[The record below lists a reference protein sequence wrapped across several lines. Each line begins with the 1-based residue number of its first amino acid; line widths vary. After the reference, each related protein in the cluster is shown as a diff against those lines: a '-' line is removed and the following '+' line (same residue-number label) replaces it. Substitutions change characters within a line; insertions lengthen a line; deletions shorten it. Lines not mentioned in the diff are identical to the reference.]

1 MTLGEKI
8 RYFREKKG
16 LSQEDLAKELSTTKQ
31 AIYKYES
38 GIVTNIP
45 IPKLEAIAE
54 ILEVKPWELLGWE
67 PPHSEYSHG
76 SLQNGVVICRAGR
89 EESISLSEEQLDVFD
104 AFFEAYKKKN
114 QD

>member
-8 RYFREKKG
+8 KFFREKKG
-16 LSQEDLAKELSTTKQ
+16 LSQEDLAKKLSTTKQ

-45 IPKLEAIAE
+45 IPKVETIAE
-54 ILEVKPWELLGWE
+54 ILEVKPWELLGWV
-67 PPHSEYSHG
+67 PPQSEDSHG
-76 SLQNGVVICRAGR
+76 SLKNGIVICRDGR
-89 EESISLSEEQLDVFD
+89 EETLSLTEEQLDVFD
-104 AFFEAYKKKN
+104 AFYEAYMKKN